1 MSSEFNRSHIEQTLV
16 LTGFALFLVLP
27 FLIPA

>member
-1 MSSEFNRSHIEQTLV
+1 MSSEFNRSHIEQMLV

>member
-1 MSSEFNRSHIEQTLV
+1 MSSELNRSHIEQMLM
-16 LTGFALFLVLP
+16 LTGLALFLVLP